1 MPLFLA
7 LLLLVPTSAAAQSG
21 SENLSFMQRV
31 GIYRACKPDLEKL
44 CPEAGTRSE
53 AVSVC
58 LRQNQNRLSPRCVTT
73 IREAGV
79 R

>member
-1 MPLFLA
+1 MPLLLA
-7 LLLLVPTSAAAQSG
+7 LLVSIPTAAAAQSG

-58 LRQNQNRLSPRCVTT
+58 LRQNQTRLSQRCVTT